1 MVKYHKF
8 RCALIFVSLF
18 FDILIHALFLA
29 ASVSLAA
36 ENEGPGVLSGP
47 KVQEGNVIMKK
58 KEKSLHLK
66 SKLALSF
73 SLLLS
78 CIILVQSLISYSN
91 LHTAY
96 QTIENSTMQKLDT
109 LIKTEV
115 QSVIGVLTENENRH
129 KAGEI
134 SEEAAMQNAEKI
146 VRDTRYNNGSG
157 YFWAD
162 MADGKCVVHMN
173 SSYQGQMRLNNK
185 DSKGNYYIRN
195 LIAAGNKGGGFTD
208 FWFTKPGKQ
217 GEFQKRGYTQEFKPY
232 GWYIST
238 GNYQEDMTPMIQ
250 AELDECGQ
258 KESTA
263 MLVVVLSS
271 IAVGVVGV
279 LLILL
284 IANSIV
290 RPLKQVTER
299 LRLLSLGDLHSP
311 VTVIDSGDETGELSH
326 TAKTTVEQLNG
337 YISDITE
344 HLSRMSE
351 GDFSGGVTMQ
361 YVGDFAPIGT
371 SIRQITESLSHV
383 VSSIH
388 NSASTFSK
396 TSEQAASGSHKIA
409 EGAAHQAAS
418 VEELS
423 ATIGEISS
431 RITQNAQSAAQANE
445 ISQKTGKSLQA
456 GNQKMQQMLA
466 SMNEISTASSKIQK
480 VVKTISDIAFQ
491 TNILALNAAVEA
503 AHAGEAGR
511 GFAVV
516 ADEVRNLATKSAEAV
531 KATTEL
537 IENTIN
543 AVGRG
548 SEIAKDTAQTISAV
562 IRDSAQSLQL
572 IESIAGASE
581 KQAEAVGQVTTG
593 IEQIS
598 SVVQSNSSAAE
609 LSASVSERLSGE
621 AKEMQRSLARFRLEA

>member
-1 MVKYHKF
+1 MVIYYKF
-8 RCALIFVSLF
+8 RCAIIIIFLF
-18 FDILIHALFLA
+18 FDISVHTLFFA
-29 ASVSLAA
+29 ASVSQAA

-47 KVQEGNVIMKK
+47 KVQEGNVVMKK
-58 KEKSLHLK
+58 KGKSLHLK

-91 LHTAY
+91 LHAAY

-134 SEEAAMQNAEKI
+134 SEEAAMQNAQKI

-217 GEFQKRGYTQEFKPY
+217 GEFQKRGYTQEFEPY

-238 GNYQEDMTPMIQ
+238 GNYQEDMTPIIQ

-311 VTVIDSGDETGELSH
+311 VTVIDSGDETGELSY

-337 YISDITE
+337 YIGDITE

-371 SIRQITESLSHV
+371 SIRQITGSLSRV
-383 VSSIH
+383 ISSLH
-388 NSASTFSK
+388 DSASTFSK
-396 TSEQAASGSHKIA
+396 TSEQAALGSHEIA

-445 ISQKTGKSLQA
+445 ISQKAGKSLQA

-466 SMNEISTASSKIQK
+466 SMDEISTASSKIQE

-537 IENTIN
+537 IENTSD

-548 SEIAKDTAQTISAV
+548 SEIAKDTAQTISGV

-609 LSASVSERLSGE
+609 LSASVSEKLNSE
-621 AKEMQRSLARFRLEA
+621 AKEMQGSLVRFRLET